1 MKKLIFTLFIL
12 SIFSTTPKIYSGYF
26 FPNHNKL
33 KIYVIQDLISIKDLI
48 LLKKNSN
55 EEIHDYL
62 ILKDWVYESTESKS
76 KGGSILPTEVQTIT
90 YKHSY
95 NDIKILITKIM
106 FYTNSKRQEI
116 YKTEKGINIITEKP
130 YEYKIII
137 NDLYKNNFKISG
149 KETQLAIIEI
159 ASMTDSELTY
169 KMKRE
174 YINTQTSMRS
184 YSNGKDKLKL
194 LTQVFEKYGNN
205 GNLLRYNRYTL
216 TIAY

>member
-12 SIFSTTPKIYSGYF
+12 LIFSNNLKIYSGNF
-26 FPNHNKL
+26 FPNYNKL
-33 KIYVIQDLISIKDLI
+33 NTYVIQDLISIKDLI
-48 LLKKNSN
+48 LLKRFSN

-76 KGGSILPTEVQTIT
+76 NGGSILPTEVQTIT

-95 NDIKILITKIM
+95 NDIKILINKIM

-169 KMKRE
+169 KMRRE
-174 YINTQTSMRS
+174 FVNTQTSMRS